1 LVEHQLA
8 AAVSSE
14 APLPDPARGRLS
26 RRVRSFPITPR
37 VSLRPDERG
46 QRYLLSVSTSDR
58 AGLLYSIARVL
69 AQHRINLE
77 LAKVMTLGER
87 VEDTFVVMGDAL
99 RHARTQLQ
107 IESEL
112 LDAAGAVR
120 PVAA

>member
-1 LVEHQLA
+1 
-8 AAVSSE
+8 
-14 APLPDPARGRLS
+14 
-26 RRVRSFPITPR
+26 VRSFPITPR